1 MFAPLLDAVRADI
14 DRQVGWARDEIRRQI
29 RYAAF
34 VGIAAGIGTLAA
46 LGALIDGLIALHS
59 WLAPQV
65 GSLAALGIIGAGLL
79 LLMVIL
85 LLVAFSLRRPG
96 VKMRPA
102 LQVVRAATLF
112 RTGTNLSADQAV
124 ATGEDSSRLAI
135 DTLREGTR
143 SELLGALALIALAG
157 VIAGRRL
164 RRPERIRREIRDVK

>member
-34 VGIAAGIGTLAA
+34 IGVVAGMGTLAA

-65 GSLAALGIIGAGLL
+65 GSPAALGMIGAGLL

-96 VKMRPA
+96 VKTRPA
-102 LQVVRAATLF
+102 FQTIQSVALF
-112 RTGTNLSADQAV
+112 RTGARLAPLGGAAPGSGRAATTASGGGAAQRRATRQQWRKRQHV
-124 ATGEDSSRLAI
+124 RTTATGA
-135 DTLREGTR
+135 
-143 SELLGALALIALAG
+143 
-157 VIAGRRL
+157 
-164 RRPERIRREIRDVK
+164 

>member
-14 DRQVGWARDEIRRQI
+14 DRQVGWARAEIRRQI

-34 VGIAAGIGTLAA
+34 IGVIAGMGALAA

-59 WLAPQV
+59 WLTPQV
-65 GSLAALGIIGAGLL
+65 GSLAALGMIGAGLL
-79 LLMVIL
+79 LLMLIL

-96 VKMRPA
+96 VNKRPA

-112 RTGTNLSADQAV
+112 RTGTNLNAKQAV
-124 ATGEDSSRLAI
+124 ATGEDSLRLAT

-143 SELLGALALIALAG
+143 SELLGALALIAIVG
-157 VIAGRRL
+157 VIAGRSL
-164 RRPERIRREIRDVK
+164 RRRE